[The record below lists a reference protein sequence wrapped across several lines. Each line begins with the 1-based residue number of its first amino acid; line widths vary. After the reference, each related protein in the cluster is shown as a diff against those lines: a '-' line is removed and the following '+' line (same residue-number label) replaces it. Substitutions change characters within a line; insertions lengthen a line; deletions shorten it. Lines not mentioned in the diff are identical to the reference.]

1 MRITGLHV
9 ENVKKLKVV
18 DITPDEDMI
27 ILSGANE
34 QGKTSVLDAIQL
46 ILSEK
51 EATKNI
57 KEPVRRGEKKAI
69 SYLYLGDPEYGD
81 DGKEIECKPNLK
93 ATRTW
98 TEKGSYLKLE
108 NMDGAVF
115 KSPQSMLDKIIG
127 DLTFDPL
134 AFSNLREKDQ
144 LDTLLNLVDIGLDLE
159 QWGLERREVYDERTA
174 INRLISELEGQVKG
188 LVVPED
194 APDEEISA
202 ASVLEEQRK
211 AQAVIDSNRQVR
223 EKLGLAEDAVIGF
236 REDARRAEAD
246 IVRLKEELSVAQL
259 KLTHLNGDVKEASE
273 FLEKR
278 SAAVAALI
286 DPDLSVFETRI
297 AEVEEINRQVRT
309 KKQYARLLDNL
320 ALHKGKSD
328 TATKR
333 LSILDQQR
341 ADALKAANMPVDGLS
356 FDESGVRFND
366 IPFKQCSSE
375 ERLRVSVAMGMALNP
390 KLRVMFVRD
399 GSLLDSK
406 NREVIRQMAADNQYQ
421 IWMEITDDSGKVGLF
436 LEDGEIKAKKQG

>member
-18 DITPDEDMI
+18 DITPQDEMI

-46 ILSEK
+46 VLSEK

-69 SYLYLGDPEYGD
+69 SYLFLGDPEYGN

-108 NMDGAVF
+108 NMEGAQF

-144 LDTLLNLVDIGLDLE
+144 LDTLLGLVDIGLDLE

-174 INRLISELEGQVKG
+174 INRLISELEAQVKG

-211 AQAVIDSNRQVR
+211 AQAVIDQNRR
-223 EKLGLAEDAVIGF
+223 ERQTLQDLDERLTAWHEKKALVEERIAAAE
-236 REDARRAEAD
+236 RE
-246 IVRLKEELSVAQL
+246 LKVAKQSLQATIDGIEQDVSVY
-259 KLTHLNGDVKEASE
+259 KEQES
-273 FLEKR
+273 R
-278 SAAVAALI
+278 VAALQ
-286 DPDLSVFETRI
+286 DPDLSVFQSRI
-297 AEVEEINRQVRT
+297 AEVEAINRQVRA
-309 KKQYARLLDNL
+309 KQDRARLHEKLQIQQ
-320 ALHKGKSD
+320 AKSE

-333 LSILDQQR
+333 LAILDKQR
-341 ADALKAANMPVDGLS
+341 ADALKAANMPVEGLS

-406 NREVIRQMAADNQYQ
+406 NRKVIRQMAADNQYQ
-421 IWMEITDDSGKVGLF
+421 IWMEITDDSGNVGLF
-436 LEDGEIKAKKQG
+436 LEDGEIKAK